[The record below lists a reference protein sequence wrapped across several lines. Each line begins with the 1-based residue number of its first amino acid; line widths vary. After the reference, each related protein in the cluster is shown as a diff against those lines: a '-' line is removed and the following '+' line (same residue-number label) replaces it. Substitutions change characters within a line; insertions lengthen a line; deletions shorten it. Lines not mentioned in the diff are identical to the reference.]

1 MDLGCDSGA
10 FDLGMEVPAASTG
23 FSTTK
28 GGEPVYIVIL
38 AGGSGTRFWPVSRAA
53 RPKQLISV
61 VDGPTM
67 LQRTVERVL
76 PMRPKRILVVT
87 NRLQAAETETQ
98 LSGYRCQVPIDI
110 VAEPVGRNTAP
121 AIGLAAAMIAAREPE
136 AVMAVL
142 PADHF
147 IRDEAGLRD
156 CLQTALQTA
165 RNGYLVTLGIVPT
178 RPETGYGY
186 IEADMA
192 LRGDGPF
199 PVLRFVEKPP
209 LEQALHYLEAR
220 NFLWNSGM
228 FVWRA
233 DVIQEELCRYMPE
246 LAAEL
251 GNLVF
256 GGDVWDVSDLAPQI
270 EALYARVTS
279 QSIDYGVME
288 RSQRV
293 QLVPA
298 EIGWSDV
305 GSWSALPEVVAPDPL
320 GNVLTNT
327 VAHIAVESTGCIVS
341 GHGGVVATVGVHDLV
356 VVSSGDALLVCP
368 KDRAQDVRMVV
379 ETLRSKGLDRYL

>member
-1 MDLGCDSGA
+1 MY
-10 FDLGMEVPAASTG
+10 V
-23 FSTTK
+23 
-28 GGEPVYIVIL
+28 VIL
-38 AGGSGTRFWPVSRAA
+38 AGGSGTRFWPVSRAT

-76 PMRPKRILVVT
+76 PMKPKRILVVT
-87 NRLQAAETETQ
+87 NRLQAEETECQ
-98 LSGYRCQVPIDI
+98 LAEYRRMAPLDVI
-110 VAEPVGRNTAP
+110 AEPVGRNTAP
-121 AIGLAAAMIAAREPE
+121 AIGLAATLIAARDPQ

-156 CLQTALQTA
+156 CLQTAAQTA

-186 IEADMA
+186 IEADTA
-192 LRGDGPF
+192 LRGAGPF

-209 LEQALHYLEAR
+209 LEQALQYLEAR
-220 NFLWNSGM
+220 NFLWNSGI

-233 DVIQEELCRYMPE
+233 DVILEELDSYMPE
-246 LAAEL
+246 LAAQL
-251 GNLVF
+251 GTLQF
-256 GGDVWDVSDLAPQI
+256 GGDVWDVADLEPQI
-270 EALYARVTS
+270 EGVYSRVGS

-288 RSQRV
+288 RSKRV

-298 EIGWSDV
+298 DIGWSDV
-305 GSWSALPEVVAPDPL
+305 GSWSALPEVVEADQYH
-320 GNVLTNT
+320 NVVTNC
-327 VAHIAVESTGCIVS
+327 VDHIAVESSGCIVS
-341 GHGGVVATVGVHDLV
+341 GHGGLVATVGVNDLV

-368 KDRAQDVRMVV
+368 KDRAQDVRAVV
-379 ETLRSKGLDRYL
+379 DLLKAKGLDRFL